1 MKAELNEMNDID
13 TEPGKERNIFLGGRE
28 ILKIINF

>member
-13 TEPGKERNIFLGGRE
+13 TEPGKERNIFLGGGGRY
-28 ILKIINF
+28 